1 MTANRGDDAA
11 YLTPAELNDLR
22 IIRGRA
28 MMDRG
33 DIRPMEYVTWSSAGT
48 VGTTE
53 RTARVIPWLEALNMS
68 VD

>member
-1 MTANRGDDAA
+1 MTPMQ
-11 YLTPAELNDLR
+11 LTPAELADLR

-48 VGTTE
+48 IGTTE
-53 RTARVIPWLEALNMS
+53 RASRVIPWLEALNLE